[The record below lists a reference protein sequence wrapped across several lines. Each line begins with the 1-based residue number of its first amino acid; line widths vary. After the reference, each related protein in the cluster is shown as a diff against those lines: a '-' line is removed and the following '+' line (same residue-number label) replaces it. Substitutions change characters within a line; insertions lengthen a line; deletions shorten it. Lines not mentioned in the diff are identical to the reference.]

1 MCNVNTPSD
10 TRGNCDATYKF
21 FSSAKSHLELSL
33 IWGNYCLYFQRNKKV
48 SFYERNIKV
57 SLMTI
62 FGKKTAAR
70 KFRKEGSRF
79 QSETTKRIRYRL
91 YLMVSLLFGKFLHM
105 KRKSSMQ
112 QQKATA

>member
-1 MCNVNTPSD
+1 M
-10 TRGNCDATYKF
+10 
-21 FSSAKSHLELSL
+21 
-33 IWGNYCLYFQRNKKV
+33 

-62 FGKKTAAR
+62 FAKKTAAR

-91 YLMVSLLFGKFLHM
+91 YLIKKTGVLTLWKVPAYEE
-105 KRKSSMQ
+105 KIIN
-112 QQKATA
+112 ATAKSNSVKRAIV